1 MNSPLFLG
9 YCRRPSQTAPE
20 QERREPNGAA
30 GRPAQRPA
38 EIELRIAN
46 SPRLVLV
53 QGGCQTEEATYRR
66 PPKIPGCDNR
76 DKIFQP

>member
-53 QGGCQTEEATYRR
+53 QGGCQTE
-66 PPKIPGCDNR
+66 IPGCDNR